1 MDKDRDPMVRLRIDR
16 TTRGCQE
23 MPKKVQR
30 RKKMNFSQLVF
41 AVMAITIIVVMVL
54 GSVINTF

>member
-1 MDKDRDPMVRLRIDR
+1 
-16 TTRGCQE
+16 

>member
-1 MDKDRDPMVRLRIDR
+1 MVRLRINR